1 MAYYRFGAS
10 EYYEDDD
17 KISDVYSG
25 LRNEFYT
32 NKQKIICTKNPDL
45 CQRINDLQKDLNNPE
60 GVYVDRTLVKK
71 LRSDIETFLATSH
84 GGKSRRKKTLRRK
97 TMHRGRVY
105 RKTKSR
111 R

>member
-1 MAYYRFGAS
+1 MAYAVFGVS
-10 EYYEDDD
+10 DYYERND

-25 LRNEFYT
+25 LFNEFYAK
-32 NKQKIICTKNPDL
+32 KQKIICTKNLDL
-45 CQRINDLQKDLNNPE
+45 CQRIVALQEDLKKP
-60 GVYVDRTLVKK
+60 VAVDGELVKK